1 MEVEGRRSIQ
11 RMDGSSLAGCISTR
25 DRYHSFPLL
34 SILRRL
40 FEFDYDAED
49 QVRSRKKR
57 MK

>member
-1 MEVEGRRSIQ
+1 
-11 RMDGSSLAGCISTR
+11 MDGSSLAGCISTR